1 MNIKSYAAAWAVALT
16 GLIPAAAWAQVT
28 VVDDFTQGQAA
39 VSWVPFN
46 GACLTAGTG
55 GGSIPACVGLPYYTE
70 ALVGGATGA
79 LPDPVGSG
87 ALRFTNGSPGGYHQ
101 NGAIVLNPANAF
113 PSNAGVQITFTTVT
127 YRGNSGGAGGDGA
140 DGISFFLMD
149 AAYPPD
155 IGAFGGSLGYTCS
168 NVNYDPT
175 LRADGTPRAYD
186 GLVGAYLGLGI
197 DEYGNFLNGS
207 NPFTGYNGDNA
218 INTTGTAGGFGYQPG
233 RIGMR
238 GAGSVG
244 WHSLNNRYPVQYPTS
259 LTPAQ
264 RASSVQKTCNTG
276 VLWDYSVDP
285 NNPVVS
291 ALQPPANQ
299 PIDYPAIPNAFS
311 LTAVQIANEAA
322 ITRSDGT
329 PISYKLKIT
338 SGGLLSLSYS
348 INSGAYQPVISGQ
361 NITASNGPLPAN
373 FLFGFAGS
381 TGGSTNIHEIMCFRA
396 APVNQSA
403 SSAGGN
409 QQQAAKIQA
418 GSQVYFA
425 YYNPD
430 NWTGSLT
437 SQNLLQDAQGNITGY
452 SVPNWDASCVL
463 TGTGGGQGATC
474 PSTGAAS
481 VAPEA
486 PNVRTILSWNGSQG
500 IAFRFPNLTAGP
512 AGQQATLDQGDLPL
526 PYNANRLNFLR
537 GDRSNEQNILGVGLY
552 RARTSVLGD
561 IVDSSPAWVGP
572 ASSPYGI
579 IFTDK
584 IGTSPGFPENAGQ
597 SYAAFKT
604 AGAQTRTN
612 VVYAG
617 ANDGLLHGFR
627 TGSYSAANVYQPAL
641 NDGYELLAYMPGA
654 IVNTIHSTT
663 AGLDFSNPQYG
674 HNFYVD
680 ATPGTG
686 DLFYQGTWHTWLVGG
701 LGAGGAAIYALDIT
715 QPANF
720 TEANA
725 ATLVMGEWTNQ
736 TLVCVNVGGCA
747 ANLGNTYGVPQIRRF
762 HNGKWGAV
770 FGNGIGSASGAAGIF
785 VMIVDPVSAAET
797 FYYIGTSAAA
807 GGNGIAFVTAADLDS
822 DNIADYVYAGD
833 LQGNLWRF
841 DLTNANPALWAA
853 SASPLFTTPGG
864 QPITTQVIVASV
876 PANTGPPRIM
886 IDFGTGQ
893 VTPFTNTNAATY
905 ASGAQAL
912 YGIWDWN
919 LGGATGWNTKGSVQY
934 ASLPTPQTI
943 VASGPSLNLQ
953 TQSITTTGIYRS
965 VSNTPVC
972 FKGSTGCLGGAPAN
986 TQFGWILPLSVVP
999 GTPPNPAVS
1008 EQVVFNPIL
1017 ELGIFIVNTTI
1028 PPTNSPTTC
1037 SSTTPT
1043 GFTMAIN
1050 PTTGGSFPASVFA
1063 DSTGSFNNLNISGV
1077 EWNGTG
1083 SGEVVTSGGN
1093 GTVGSK
1099 VYYVTQTSSTGSS
1112 SSGVGNGNGTS
1123 TQPLPPQQM
1132 NVSGGTQ
1139 GGRLTWVQ
1147 RR

>member
-16 GLIPAAAWAQVT
+16 GLIPAAAIAQVT

-55 GGSIPACVGLPYYTE
+55 AGSIPACVGLPYYTE
-70 ALVGGATGA
+70 PLVGGATGT
-79 LPDPVGSG
+79 LPDPIGKG
-87 ALRFTNGSPGGYHQ
+87 ALRFTNGFPGGYQQ

-113 PSNAGVQITFTTVT
+113 PSNSGVQVTFTTVT

-140 DGISFFLMD
+140 DGMSFFLMD
-149 AAYPPD
+149 ATQPPD
-155 IGAFGGSLGYTCS
+155 LGAFGGSLGYTCS
-168 NVNYDPT
+168 NTNNDPT
-175 LRADGTPRAYD
+175 LRADGTQRGYD

-207 NPFTGYNGDNA
+207 NPLTGYNGDN
-218 INTTGTAGGFGYQPG
+218 TASGYGYQPG
-233 RIGMR
+233 RIGLR
-238 GAGSVG
+238 GGGNVA
-244 WHSLNNRYPVQYPTS
+244 WRWLNANYPAQYPTAMN
-259 LTPAQ
+259 TAQ
-264 RASSVQKTCNTG
+264 RASAVQLTCSTG
-276 VLWDYSVDP
+276 VLWDFSGGA

-291 ALQPPANQ
+291 ETQPPANK
-299 PIDYPAIPNAFS
+299 PLDYPAIPNAFS
-311 LTAVQIANEAA
+311 LLTSVQIANEAA

-403 SSAGGN
+403 SSAGAN

-430 NWTGSLT
+430 NWSGSLT
-437 SQNLLQDAQGNITGY
+437 SQNLVQDAQGNITGY

-474 PSTGAAS
+474 PATGAAS

-486 PNVRTILSWNGSQG
+486 PNSRTILSWNGSQG
-500 IAFRFPNLTAGP
+500 IPFRFPSLTAG
-512 AGQQATLDQGDLPL
+512 ATGQQATIDQGDPT
-526 PYNANRLNFLR
+526 PFNANRVNYLR
-537 GDRSNEQNILGVGLY
+537 GDRSNEQNVLGVGLY

-561 IVDSSPAWVGP
+561 IIDSSPAWVGP
-572 ASSPYGI
+572 AASPYTGT
-579 IFTDK
+579 FTDK
-584 IGTSPGFPENAGQ
+584 IGTSPSFPENTGQ

-604 AGAQTRTN
+604 SGAQTRLN

-627 TGSYSAANVYQPAL
+627 TGAYNAANVYSAAL
-641 NDGYELLAYMPGA
+641 NDGYEVLAYMPGA

-663 AGLDFSNPQYG
+663 PALDFSSPQYG
-674 HNFYVD
+674 HNYYVD

-686 DLFYQGTWHTWLVGG
+686 DLFYQGKWHTWLIGG
-701 LGAGGAAIYALDIT
+701 LGPGGAAIYALDIT
-715 QPANF
+715 QPTNF
-720 TEANA
+720 SEGSA
-725 ATLVMGEWTNQ
+725 ASIVMGEWSNKTI
-736 TLVCVNVGGCA
+736 TCVNVSGCA

-770 FGNGIGSASGAAGIF
+770 FGNGIGSSTGAAGIF
-785 VMIVDPVSAAET
+785 VMIVDPVSATES
-797 FYYIGTSAAA
+797 FYYIATSGALGA
-807 GGNGIAFVTAADLDS
+807 NGIAYVTAADLDS

-841 DLTNANPALWAA
+841 DLTNANPSNWVA
-853 SASPLFTTPGG
+853 SATPIFTTPGG
-864 QPITTQVIVASV
+864 QPITTQVVVASV

-886 IDFGTGQ
+886 VDFGTGQ
-893 VTPFTNTNAATY
+893 QTPFTNTSAATY
-905 ASGAQAL
+905 ATGTQAL

-919 LGGATGWNTKGSVQY
+919 MGTVASGWNSKGSVQY
-934 ASLPTPQTI
+934 ASLPAGQTI
-943 VASGPSLNLQ
+943 VASGPSANLQ
-953 TQSITTTGIYRS
+953 TQTITTSGIYRS

-972 FKGSTGCLGGAPAN
+972 FKGSTACGAGASSN

-999 GTPPNPAVS
+999 GTPTSPAIS
-1008 EQVVFNPIL
+1008 EQVIFNPIL

-1083 SGEVVTSGGN
+1083 SGEVVTSGGT

-1099 VYYVTQTSSTGSS
+1099 VYYVTQTSSVGSG
-1112 SSGVGNGNGTS
+1112 SSGVTTGNGNA
-1123 TQPLPPQQM
+1123 TQPLAPQQM